1 VRDVNEYI
9 RQGRNDPSSPEQ
21 MAEHPYDFVSLPER
35 PAVAKP
41 VYHDRYHP
49 DRLSGKLTLTYRIE
63 SPLHVGSG
71 VFETAEQCGF
81 QGGQEPVRGIV
92 RRCGAPVLPGS
103 SWKGAVRARFEAI
116 TRSRLALVSTFSREQ
131 GWKVPAVLGGGS
143 GQGKLKVTITDERV
157 TDTLG
162 AVRCSRKACR
172 LSPAESV
179 FGCMGY
185 RGRVGPQDGIIKGGS
200 AQEPLS
206 VPPLDGPLM
215 HRLAAPG
222 HVVLQ
227 HGRLEISQVEGRK
240 FYYDGD
246 VVSSRTGR
254 DGRSSSGASELIDV
268 VAPGGSIT
276 IVIRLDSLSEPEMG
290 ALLVAAGYGIGV
302 GVVRFGGYKSAGL
315 GKVKLEQAQS
325 EVWRGVDSRGWKRSK
340 PEQIDLDDLVS
351 SATQQLIDG
360 TALAE
365 LHSIT
370 TRRR

>member
-1 VRDVNEYI
+1 VRDVDEYI

-21 MAEHPYDFVSLPER
+21 MAEHPYDFVSLPDR
-35 PAVAKP
+35 PAVAEP

-71 VFETAEQCGF
+71 VFETAEQCGL

-131 GWKVPAVLGGGS
+131 GWKVPAVLQDGGRRDVDV
-143 GQGKLKVTITDERV
+143 KITDSRV
-157 TDTLG
+157 TTAL
-162 AVRCSRKACR
+162 KALRSVSEGSSR
-172 LSPAESV
+172 LSPAESL

-185 RGRVGPQDGIIKGGS
+185 RGRVGPQDGTIEGES
-200 AQEPLS
+200 AKEPLS
-206 VPPLDGPLM
+206 VPPLDGPQM
-215 HRLAAPG
+215 HRLAVPG
-222 HVVLQ
+222 HAVSRN
-227 HGRLEISQVEGRK
+227 GRLEISEVEGRK

-246 VVSSRTGR
+246 LVASRIVG
-254 DGRSSSGASELIDV
+254 DGRYAKEASELIDV

-276 IVIRLDSLSEPEMG
+276 IVIRLDSLSEPELG
-290 ALLVAAGYGIGV
+290 ALLVAAGYGSGV

-315 GKVKLEQAQS
+315 GKVKLEQVQS

-365 LHSIT
+365 LHTIT